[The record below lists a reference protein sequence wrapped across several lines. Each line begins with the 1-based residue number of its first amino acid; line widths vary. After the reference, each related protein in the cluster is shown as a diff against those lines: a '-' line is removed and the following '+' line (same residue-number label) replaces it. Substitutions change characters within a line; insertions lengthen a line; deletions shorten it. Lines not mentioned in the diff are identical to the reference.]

1 MYDYKLYFIYLIQLL
16 IQIHE
21 LNKKIIHSSRLFID
35 QKIFGSRIKRVTISY
50 KFLTD
55 SNTLSSNTVVNS
67 CSILVNNTVM
77 LRESKF
83 NYFLKSWLKLNLS
96 SLSTNYVL
104 YKILRILVSTLIM
117 VFKYFILLKELR
129 IMESFLEIAKNLSRI
144 RLFKFFEESSGVIIL
159 IIFSMESVVVINT
172 KSSSYHLFKHFYDF
186 DKYYILLSKL

>member
-1 MYDYKLYFIYLIQLL
+1 LYAYKLYFIYFIPLF
-16 IQIHE
+16 IQIHW
-21 LNKKIIHSSRLFID
+21 LNKKIIYSSSLFID
-35 QKIFGSRIKRVTISY
+35 QKIFGSRTKRVTISY

-67 CSILVNNTVM
+67 CSILVNKTVM
-77 LRESKF
+77 LSESRF

-144 RLFKFFEESSGVIIL
+144 RLLKFFEESSGVIIL
-159 IIFSMESVVVINT
+159 VIFSMESVFVINT
-172 KSSSYHLFKHFYDF
+172 KSSFYDVFKHFF
-186 DKYYILLSKL
+186 WFW